1 MEFKVC
7 AEDGTVSKLVPNR
20 AQKAKL
26 VEQMALPDGLVLCF
40 DSIKS
45 LTLPEIG
52 PGLFITGTEGCTWPT
67 KRGVS
72 FVGIS
77 QHHNF

>member
-1 MEFKVC
+1 MEFTVC
-7 AEDGTVSKLVPNR
+7 AKDGILRKLVPNR
-20 AQKAKL
+20 ALKAKL

-45 LTLPEIG
+45 LSLPEIG
-52 PGLFITGTEGCTWPT
+52 PGLLITGTEGCTWPT

-72 FVGIS
+72 FASII
-77 QHHNF
+77 